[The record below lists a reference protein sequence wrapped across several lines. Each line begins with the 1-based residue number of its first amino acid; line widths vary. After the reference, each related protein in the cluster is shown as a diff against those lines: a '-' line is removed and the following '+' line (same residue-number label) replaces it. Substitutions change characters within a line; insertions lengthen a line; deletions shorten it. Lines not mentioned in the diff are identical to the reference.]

1 MDFNEAMYY
10 NMIAPVFLKIPFG
23 RETDNEE

>member
-10 NMIAPVFLKIPFG
+10 NMIAPVFLKISFG
-23 RETDNEE
+23 MGTDNEE